1 MPTTET
7 KEALKMMALDPAGQL
22 SLQDEYLSLEDFYV
36 MRKDAVSS
44 KTWDFILK
52 SEVDL
57 RTLQYVNPA
66 HNLLKN
72 HFLNLA
78 AKNAETQKEA
88 LALWLE
94 LFRRT
99 DFLGQ
104 NKLWNLMEDTLA
116 DNFKHLK
123 NESKR
128 LILRALVSA
137 IPVCLTHHLRGEIL
151 IWLLPGECYT
161 GFLSA
166 ETPKAW
172 EKVLG
177 FYKLI
182 SKKQLILLL
191 SFAEKQGVLGT
202 LKKSFYRTLRWQLY
216 FGAEIPDAQH
226 DKLQMLNEA
235 RNLENQNKQL
245 ANHDLEKIWQALGD
259 KTAESTA
266 VMIEYLRKD
275 LEKSIDHSAAIPEL
289 MSLFCDKS

>member
-1 MPTTET
+1 
-7 KEALKMMALDPAGQL
+7 
-22 SLQDEYLSLEDFYV
+22 
-36 MRKDAVSS
+36 
-44 KTWDFILK
+44 
-52 SEVDL
+52 
-57 RTLQYVNPA
+57 
-66 HNLLKN
+66 
-72 HFLNLA
+72 
-78 AKNAETQKEA
+78 
-88 LALWLE
+88 
-94 LFRRT
+94 
-99 DFLGQ
+99 
-104 NKLWNLMEDTLA
+104 
-116 DNFKHLK
+116 
-123 NESKR
+123 
-128 LILRALVSA
+128 
-137 IPVCLTHHLRGEIL
+137 
-151 IWLLPGECYT
+151 LPGECYT

-245 ANHDLEKIWQALGD
+245 ANQDLEKIWQALGD
-259 KTAESTA
+259 KTEESTA

-289 MSLFCDKS
+289 MSLFCDKSLKDVQKMHVLEALLCERTFSNPVEKNTYKTRDYLAVMELFNACPLDRTLIMTYFYEHKDSFEELKAYLSAELEAFQDEKESLYALPYFRFQKNYRAWFMGSRQGEREKRTE